1 MYRNGHSDT
10 ATCFVDVIQLHGWGF
25 LMSTDT
31 DEFAAISDFGISGTI
46 SGQELL
52 KRILDHTEAIYDR
65 EG

>member
-1 MYRNGHSDT
+1 
-10 ATCFVDVIQLHGWGF
+10 
-25 LMSTDT
+25 MSTDT
-31 DEFAAISDFGISGTI
+31 EEFAAISDFGISGNI